1 MELSGGGWSWME
13 LGEGGW
19 SWVELGARFNNTPF
33 ILFCSK
39 FYPIS
44 FFFIFEILS
53 IMLEARKL
61 DKDELE
67 PYSYY
72 FSCAQVLIFIIHLT
86 AFTAFKICRKLNSAC
101 CNYVNFP
108 DQSSFLFFKKFLFLP
123 VYLAIIARI
132 N

>member
-67 PYSYY
+67 P
-72 FSCAQVLIFIIHLT
+72 
-86 AFTAFKICRKLNSAC
+86 
-101 CNYVNFP
+101 
-108 DQSSFLFFKKFLFLP
+108 
-123 VYLAIIARI
+123 
-132 N
+132 